1 MILPI
6 KLWQEKTRMI
16 EPPNKMSPKHLTA
29 GWRCQFRFAVDAG
42 CSCVAEFWTS
52 IAP

>member
-1 MILPI
+1 MILHI
-6 KLWQEKTRMI
+6 KLWREKTLMI
-16 EPPNKMSPKHLTA
+16 EPPKSPEPTA

-42 CSCVAEFWTS
+42 CSCVPEFWTL